1 MADPSPS
8 KQMASEPLGPATDQH
23 VVATAIAAI
32 EPADAEARVSAT
44 AELDRKVKP
53 VASLGR
59 LEDIAVRVAGIR
71 GTAVLPPPTPA
82 VVVCAADHGIAAEG
96 VSAYPQAVTAQM
108 LRTFADGGAAVCV
121 LARQAGARLL
131 VADIGVLQ
139 PPGETGPKAGV
150 LDRRVR
156 AGTAD
161 TSHGPAMTT
170 AQAQQA
176 VRIGVDLAGD
186 LAADGV
192 DLVAVGEMGIA
203 NSTTASA
210 VTAALLNVAPERVCG
225 RGTGL
230 DDDQLAHKIATVGRI
245 LARHSNHGRTPM
257 DVLARLGGLEIAA
270 LAGVMLGCAARRIPV
285 VLDGFITGA
294 AALVAARLA
303 PHSVDA
309 MIAGHRST
317 EPGHALQLADLGLDP
332 LLDLQLRLGE
342 GSGAALAIPLIRAA
356 IAVLSD
362 MATFESAGLSD
373 REAAR

>member
-1 MADPSPS
+1 MTDPAYREKVDSSPS
-8 KQMASEPLGPATDQH
+8 ELASHEQ
-23 VVATAIAAI
+23 VVDAAIAAI
-32 EPADAEARVSAT
+32 EPADAEARAAAK

-53 VASLGR
+53 AASLGR
-59 LEDIAVRVAGIR
+59 LEDLAVRVAGIR

-82 VVVCAADHGIAAEG
+82 VIVCAADHGIAAHG

-121 LARQAGARLL
+121 LARQAGARPL
-131 VADIGVLQ
+131 VADIGVLHS
-139 PPGETGPKAGV
+139 PGETGPKAGV

-156 AGTAD
+156 AGSAD
-161 TSHGPAMTT
+161 TSRGPAMTT
-170 AQAQQA
+170 GQAQQA
-176 VRIGVDLAGD
+176 VRIGIDLDGD
-186 LAADGV
+186 VAAAGV

-210 VTAALLNVAPERVCG
+210 VTAALLDVAPERVCG

-245 LARHSNHGRTPM
+245 LAHHSNLGRRPM
-257 DVLARLGGLEIAA
+257 DVLARVGGLEIAA
-270 LAGVMLGCAARRIPV
+270 LTGVILGCAARRVPV

-294 AALVAARLA
+294 AALVAARIA
-303 PHSVDA
+303 PHCVDA
-309 MIAGHRST
+309 MIAGHIST

-356 IAVLSD
+356 IAVQSD
-362 MATFESAGLSD
+362 MATFHSAGLSD
-373 REAAR
+373 PGVSQ

>member
-1 MADPSPS
+1 MAEPTPQTRVDSPS
-8 KQMASEPLGPATDQH
+8 EAATGEQ
-23 VVATAIAAI
+23 VVAAAIAAI
-32 EPADAEARVSAT
+32 GPADADARAAART
-44 AELDRKVKP
+44 EFDRKVKP

-59 LEDIAVRVAGIR
+59 LEDLAVRVAGIR
-71 GTAVLPPPTPA
+71 GTAILPSPTPA
-82 VVVCAADHGIAAEG
+82 VVVCAADHGIAAQG
-96 VSAYPQAVTAQM
+96 VSAYPQTVTAQM

-131 VADIGVLQ
+131 VADIGVLHS
-139 PPGETGPKAGV
+139 PGETGPKAGV

-156 AGTAD
+156 AGTVD
-161 TSHGPAMTT
+161 TTRGPAMTT
-170 AQAQQA
+170 EQAQRA
-176 VRIGVDLAGD
+176 VRIGIELASD
-186 LAADGV
+186 LAADGI
-192 DLVAVGEMGIA
+192 DLVAVGEMGIG
-203 NSTTASA
+203 NTTTASA
-210 VTAALLNVAPERVCG
+210 LTAALLDAAPDRVCG

-230 DDDQLAHKIATVGRI
+230 DDDRLAHKIATVRRI
-245 LARHSNHGRTPM
+245 LDRHPNHGRQPM

-270 LAGVMLGCAARRIPV
+270 LAGVILGCAARRIPV

-317 EPGHALQLADLGLDP
+317 EPGHALQLVDLGLDP

-342 GSGAALAIPLIRAA
+342 GSGAVLAIPLIRAA

-362 MATFESAGLSD
+362 MATFDSAGLSD
-373 REAAR
+373 RGPSR